1 MKMIMS
7 FVLAGTGVLGISQ
20 EIQTVDHA
28 EKALILVRVAD
39 GGFTENQIAQLY
51 AAAKNVVVAKQE
63 HERRIS
69 ELKRASAHL
78 EQIVAILATG
88 RQISDEQK
96 GLLERAVRDREQAN
110 TQLRERIEAEVR
122 SVFGIL
128 NDAQKVRMGASDE
141 TKRRVEE
148 MMNSLRNTSP
158 QEWNRVRDNIA
169 GTLIRSQMRNYRRT
183 QETAL
188 RQMRQ
193 SGASQEQIRGQER
206 VNQEEER
213 QMRNS
218 AIAYVDRMRNGNQRQ
233 LQELEQRL
241 MIEVQGQ
248 EALTRRVFDYIRS
261 ILTADSAVKALASRL
276 QNSGR

>member
-1 MKMIMS
+1 MKMIMG
-7 FVLAGTGVLGISQ
+7 FVLAGMGAVGISQ
-20 EIQTVDHA
+20 EVQTVDRV
-28 EKALILVRVAD
+28 EKALILVRVSE

-51 AAAKNVVVAKQE
+51 TAAKNVSEAKRV

-69 ELKRASAHL
+69 ELKRASAQL
-78 EQIVAILATG
+78 EQVVAALAMG
-88 RQISDEQK
+88 RQISDDQK
-96 GLLERAVRDREQAN
+96 GMLERAVRDREQAN
-110 TQLRERIEAEVR
+110 TQLRERIDAEVR

-128 NDAQKVRMGASDE
+128 NDEQKARMGASDE

-193 SGASQEQIRGQER
+193 SGASQEQIRQQER
-206 VNQEEER
+206 INQEEER

-218 AIAYVDRMRNGNQRQ
+218 AIAYVDRMRNGNTRQ
-233 LQELEQRL
+233 LQEFKQRL
-241 MIEVQGQ
+241 TIEVQGQ
-248 EALTRRVFDYIRS
+248 EALNRRVFDYIRN
-261 ILTADSAVKALASRL
+261 IIAADSALDALVMRL
-276 QNSGR
+276 EHIGR

>member
-1 MKMIMS
+1 MKMIMG
-7 FVLAGTGVLGISQ
+7 FVLAGIGAVGISQ
-20 EIQTVDHA
+20 EVQTVDHV
-28 EKALILVRVAD
+28 EKALILVRVSE

-51 AAAKNVVVAKQE
+51 TAAKNVSEAKRV

-69 ELKRASAHL
+69 ELKRASAQL
-78 EQIVAILATG
+78 EQVVAALAMG

-96 GLLERAVRDREQAN
+96 GLLERAVREREQAN

-128 NDAQKVRMGASDE
+128 NDEQKARMGASDE

-193 SGASQEQIRGQER
+193 SGASQEQIRQQER
-206 VNQEEER
+206 INQEEER
-213 QMRNS
+213 QMRSS
-218 AIAYVDRMRNGNQRQ
+218 AIAYVDRMRNGNTRQ
-233 LQELEQRL
+233 LQEFKQRL
-241 MIEVQGQ
+241 TIEVQGQ
-248 EALTRRVFDYIRS
+248 EALNRRVFDYIRN
-261 ILTADSAVKALASRL
+261 IIAADSALDALVMRL
-276 QNSGR
+276 EHIGR

>member
-1 MKMIMS
+1 MKMIMG
-7 FVLAGTGVLGISQ
+7 FVLAGMGAVGISQ
-20 EIQTVDHA
+20 EVQTVDHV
-28 EKALILVRVAD
+28 EKALILVRVSE
-39 GGFTENQIAQLY
+39 GGFRENQIAQLY
-51 AAAKNVVVAKQE
+51 MAAKNVSEAKRV

-69 ELKRASAHL
+69 ELKRASAQL
-78 EQIVAILATG
+78 EQVVAALAMG

-96 GLLERAVRDREQAN
+96 GLLERAVREREQAE

-122 SVFGIL
+122 SVFGML
-128 NDAQKVRMGASDE
+128 NDEQKARMGASDE
-141 TKRRVEE
+141 TRRRVEE

-193 SGASQEQIRGQER
+193 SGASQEQIRQQER
-206 VNQEEER
+206 VNQEQER

-218 AIAYVDRMRNGNQRQ
+218 AIAYVDSMRNGNQRQ
-233 LQELEQRL
+233 LQEFEQRL

-248 EALTRRVFDYIRS
+248 EALNRRVFDYIRN
-261 ILTADSAVKALASRL
+261 IIAADSALDALVMRL
-276 QNSGR
+276 EHIGR

>member
-7 FVLAGTGVLGISQ
+7 FVLAGMSVVGISQ
-20 EIQTVDHA
+20 EVQTVDHA
-28 EKALILVRVAD
+28 EKALILVRVSE

-51 AAAKNVVVAKQE
+51 AAAKNVVGIKQE

-69 ELKRASAHL
+69 ELKRAGAQL

-122 SVFGIL
+122 SVFGTL

-169 GTLIRSQMRNYRRT
+169 GTLIRSQMRNSRRT

-193 SGASQEQIRGQER
+193 SGASQEQIRRQER
-206 VNQEEER
+206 ANQDEER
-213 QMRNS
+213 QMLTS
-218 AIAYVDRMRNGNQRQ
+218 AIAYVDRMRNGNTRQ
-233 LQELEQRL
+233 LQEFEQRL
-241 MIEVQGQ
+241 TIEVQGQ
-248 EALTRRVFDYIRS
+248 ESLNRRVFDYIRNIITS
-261 ILTADSAVKALASRL
+261 DSALDALSQRIAG
-276 QNSGR
+276 SGR